1 MTADPAQLAFDPYA
15 VLGVA
20 PHATAPE
27 IHHAYR
33 VLARRFHP
41 DANRDGRA
49 AALFAQ
55 VSRAYEVLGDVDRR
69 RAYDLQRAVAA
80 GPRAA
85 RVAPGPTGNAAVRG
99 PAAWPQRRPPQ
110 AEREPEPERR
120 APIDDGRDEF
130 RFLLT
135 LAKVVAL
142 VVALIVIGALVLA
155 LRPGP
160 WCVAPGAPGPNPCGV
175 PVASSAP

>member
-1 MTADPAQLAFDPYA
+1 VTADPAQLAFDPYA

-20 PHATAPE
+20 PQATAPE

-55 VSRAYEVLGDVDRR
+55 VSKAYEVLGDIDRR
-69 RAYDLQRAVAA
+69 RAYDLQRAVTT
-80 GPRAA
+80 GPRAT
-85 RVAPGPTGNAAVRG
+85 RVAPGPTGNVAVRG
-99 PAAWPQRRPPQ
+99 PAARTQRRPP
-110 AEREPEPERR
+110 EPEPERS

-135 LAKVVAL
+135 VAKLVAL
-142 VVALIVIGALVLA
+142 VVVLIVIGALALA

-160 WCVAPGAPGPNPCGV
+160 WCVAPGAPGPNPCGA

>member
-20 PHATAPE
+20 PSATAPE

-41 DANRDGRA
+41 DTNAQDSRA
-49 AALFAQ
+49 AVRFSQ

-69 RAYDLQRAVAA
+69 RAYDLRQAMAK

-85 RVAPGPTGNAAVRG
+85 RVAPGPTGNTAVRG
-99 PAAWPQRRPPQ
+99 VAAAYRPRKPMSLDEDAEEDGPA
-110 AEREPEPERR
+110 
-120 APIDDGRDEF
+120 RDEF
-130 RFLLT
+130 RFLVL
-135 LAKVVAL
+135 LAKIVAVFVILIL
-142 VVALIVIGALVLA
+142 VGALVLA
-155 LRPGP
+155 IRPGP
-160 WCVAPGAPGPNPCGV
+160 WCVAPGGPGPNPCGA
-175 PVASSAP
+175 PVATNTP

>member
-41 DANRDGRA
+41 DTNRDGRT

-69 RAYDLQRAVAA
+69 RAYDLRRAVAT

-85 RVAPGPTGNAAVRG
+85 RVAPGPTGNTA
-99 PAAWPQRRPPQ
+99 AAWPQRRPT
-110 AEREPEPERR
+110 EPEPERR
-120 APIDDGRDEF
+120 APADDGRDEF
-130 RFLLT
+130 RFLIT
-135 LAKVVAL
+135 LAKLVAVVVTL
-142 VVALIVIGALVLA
+142 IVLGALILA

-160 WCVAPGAPGPNPCGV
+160 WCVAPGAPGPNPCGA

>member
-1 MTADPAQLAFDPYA
+1 VTADPAQLAFDPYA

-41 DANRDGRA
+41 DTNRDGRT

-69 RAYDLQRAVAA
+69 RAYDLRRAVAT

-85 RVAPGPTGNAAVRG
+85 RVAPGPTGNTAVRG
-99 PAAWPQRRPPQ
+99 PAAWPQRRPT
-110 AEREPEPERR
+110 EPEPERR
-120 APIDDGRDEF
+120 APADDGRDEF
-130 RFLLT
+130 RFLIT
-135 LAKVVAL
+135 LAKLVAVVVTL
-142 VVALIVIGALVLA
+142 IVLGALILA

-160 WCVAPGAPGPNPCGV
+160 WCVAPGAPGPNPCGA

>member
-1 MTADPAQLAFDPYA
+1 VTADPAQLAFDPYL

-20 PHATAPE
+20 PTATATE

-41 DANRDGRA
+41 DTNAQDTRA
-49 AALFAQ
+49 AVLFAQ

-69 RAYDLQRAVAA
+69 RAYDLRRAASG

-99 PAAWPQRRPPQ
+99 VAAAHRPRPP
-110 AEREPEPERR
+110 ENPPGREDPTDEGP
-120 APIDDGRDEF
+120 PRDEF
-130 RFLLT
+130 RFLLL
-135 LAKVVAL
+135 LAKIVAVFVVL
-142 VVALIVIGALVLA
+142 IVLGALILA

-160 WCVAPGAPGPNPCGV
+160 WCVAPGAPGPNPCGA
-175 PVASSAP
+175 PVATGSP